1 MKFYRF
7 SAGLVFLSALTA
19 VPLIAQTRPAG
30 AQPRPVASQ
39 TAPSAGSSNGSVPD
53 SKIAVIYSEAFLDS
67 KVGIARFNTL
77 LGTLNKEFQ
86 ERQNELKALQAK
98 IVALQ
103 DELTKLQKDGASTV
117 VPVEQIRAKAD
128 TLDQMKKDY
137 QRKGEDG
144 QDRYN
149 KRRGEI
155 FQPLN
160 DDIGLALAA
169 YAKAHNISVIIDGSQ
184 VPMVYAADA
193 LDITRAFITEFNTK
207 NPATASVAAPK

>member
-19 VPLIAQTRPAG
+19 VPLVAQTRPAA

-39 TAPSAGSSNGSVPD
+39 TTPSAGSSNGSVPD
-53 SKIAVIYSEAFLDS
+53 SKLAVIYSEAFLDS
-67 KVGIARFNTL
+67 KVGIARFTTL

-103 DELTKLQKDGASTV
+103 DELTKLQSGASSV
-117 VPVEQIRAKAD
+117 VPVDQIRTKTDA
-128 TLDQMKKDY
+128 LDQLKKDY

-149 KRRGEI
+149 KRRAEI

-207 NPATASVAAPK
+207 NPATASIAAPK

>member
-19 VPLIAQTRPAG
+19 APLVAQTRPAG
-30 AQPRPVASQ
+30 AQPKPAAAQ
-39 TAPSAGSSNGSVPD
+39 PSSTGGSSNGSVPD

-103 DELTKLQKDGASTV
+103 DELTK
-117 VPVEQIRAKAD
+117 
-128 TLDQMKKDY
+128 
-137 QRKGEDG
+137 
-144 QDRYN
+144 
-149 KRRGEI
+149 
-155 FQPLN
+155 
-160 DDIGLALAA
+160 
-169 YAKAHNISVIIDGSQ
+169 
-184 VPMVYAADA
+184 
-193 LDITRAFITEFNTK
+193 
-207 NPATASVAAPK
+207 

>member
-7 SAGLVFLSALTA
+7 SAAVVFLSALTA
-19 VPLIAQTRPAG
+19 APLVGQTRPAG
-30 AQPRPVASQ
+30 AQPKPVASQ
-39 TAPSAGSSNGSVPD
+39 TTPSAGSSNGSVPD
-53 SKIAVIYSEAFLDS
+53 SKLAVIYSEAFLDS

-77 LGTLNKEFQ
+77 LATLNKEFQ
-86 ERQNELKALQAK
+86 DRHNELQALQQK

-103 DELTKLQKDGASTV
+103 DELTKLQKDGAASV

-128 TLDQMKKDY
+128 TLEQMKKDY

-149 KRRGEI
+149 KRRAEI

-160 DDIGLALAA
+160 DDIGKALEA

-193 LDITRAFITEFNTK
+193 LDITRAFIIEFNSK
-207 NPATASVAAPK
+207 NPATASVSAPK